1 MADARP
7 AALLLVALVALVAAG
22 CASSGAVP
30 KPFPGAS
37 TPGGRPAA
45 APPRIAA
52 PSPAGNAD
60 EPAASPDGG
69 VIVPPV
75 PDVTPGTMALATA
88 LDLRGVPYRNGG
100 SDPNGFDCSGLVQ
113 WAFARIG
120 RALPREAKE
129 QFHVGREIDRDEV
142 QPGDLLFFDTGT
154 NSASHVGIALDAES
168 FVHAPRSNGV
178 VRVERYTSNYW
189 SRRYLGA
196 RRVE

>member
-1 MADARP
+1 MPDLRP
-7 AALLLVALVALVAAG
+7 AALVLMALWAAG

-30 KPFPGAS
+30 KPFPGAP
-37 TPGGRPAA
+37 TAAGEPAA
-45 APPRIAA
+45 APPRIADA
-52 PSPAGNAD
+52 SPAG
-60 EPAASPDGG
+60 EAAVG
-69 VIVPPV
+69 
-75 PDVTPGTMALATA
+75 ALATA

-113 WAFARIG
+113 WVFARNG

-129 QFHVGREIDRDEV
+129 QFLVGREIDRDEV
-142 QPGDLLFFDTGT
+142 KAGDLLFFDTGT

-178 VRVERYTSNYW
+178 VRVERYTSSYW

>member
-1 MADARP
+1 MADLRP
-7 AALLLVALVALVAAG
+7 AAVVIAALVASG

-37 TPGGRPAA
+37 APAGGPVT

-52 PSPAGNAD
+52 PSPVGQPSD
-60 EPAASPDGG
+60 PLAASPDGG

-75 PDVTPGTMALATA
+75 PDVTPGALALATA

-113 WAFARIG
+113 WVFARSG

-129 QFHVGREIDRDEV
+129 QFLVGREIERDEV
-142 QPGDLLFFDTGT
+142 RAGDLLFFDTGT